1 MLKRS
6 RSPQTFLRPLL
17 VVCLG
22 VVSALASAGLPVVIG
37 DVRLQDNKNIVLGFP
52 AGGSP
57 KNHVFISRRQYLI
70 NWSTT
75 LRSPRW
81 VSWTLNKRT
90 LGDAAR
96 TNVFHLDEDLS
107 TYLWDGNVLP
117 VAPEEYRGSCVD
129 RGHQVA
135 SGDRTASVPDNQ
147 ATFIM
152 SNIAP
157 QSAYL
162 NRKIWVS
169 LERFLRTAVL
179 EKGKEI
185 YVISGVSG
193 PSLGKIGLN
202 TDISVQSR
210 NYKVAVI
217 KPAGNSNVPLEDM
230 RLLVVEMPN
239 MTSTGTNPVV
249 DQEQACYDSEHMMRI
264 GENNRVPYWYP
275 YQRDL
280 GEIELSSGLSFS
292 HLYGI
297 PLITEAEIGDIN
309 SEQLDRSFDSLSL
322 LQIVRNAVQSIP

>member
-6 RSPQTFLRPLL
+6 GCPQALLTPLL
-17 VVCLG
+17 VACLG
-22 VVSALASAGLPVVIG
+22 VMNTLASAGLPVVIG
-37 DVRLQDNKNIVLGFP
+37 DVRLQDNKNVVLGFP
-52 AGGSP
+52 SGGSP

-81 VSWTLNKRT
+81 VSWILNKRT

-107 TYLWDGNVLP
+107 TYLWDRNVLP

-135 SGDRTASVPDNQ
+135 SGDRTASIPDNQ

-202 TDISVQSR
+202 GDISVQSK

-217 KPAGNSNVPLEDM
+217 KQAGNSNVPLEDM

-239 MTSTGTNPVV
+239 MTSTGTNPVI
-249 DQEQACYDSEHMMRI
+249 DQDQACYDSEHMMRI
-264 GENNRVPYWYP
+264 EENNRMPYWRS
-275 YQRDL
+275 YQKDL
-280 GEIELSSGLSFS
+280 SEIELSSGLSFS

-297 PLITEAEIGDIN
+297 PLMTDDEIGEIAATDV
-309 SEQLDRSFDSLSL
+309 DRGFDSLSL